1 MFCTCN
7 MRHRRQLKHLTA
19 HAVAAGFGSLVHEFD
34 LLHHLPHGMFRR
46 RDTFAQAAADGRAL
60 VRTLE
65 ELGPGFIEAGR
76 IVASRSDII
85 PPHYQNA
92 LLNNHAALPVED
104 VKKFTKLLR
113 RAIGRSGMAAIAS
126 IEERPYRSNAVSETR
141 KAILKN
147 GKRVLITVNDPRAVY
162 HLGRN
167 LETIRELAP
176 AVKTRFADIVFENIL
191 EELERRAGLL
201 SDLSVVAARAE
212 MLIAQFEHHAKITI
226 PEVLWEYTSRDCLV
240 QRWHNYPSMREV
252 AQGSK
257 KTGASRKYIN
267 RYVAEAFVYQYG
279 VGGVFLLR
287 PLLSDMQIGPGNT
300 VVVNHLLGT
309 GYLEPEER
317 TQFVAMLY
325 ALLEGE
331 SELAAKI
338 LLAAHYAN
346 ASGSSYFA
354 SGIHVPE
361 SKKAPI
367 SELLWELLESAWHGN
382 VHVGQGKS
390 MAAESVL
397 YLEHA
402 FSRFDSEAS
411 LNDNLRLAV
420 KKYIPE
426 LFGLKK
432 SASVQEVV
440 SSVISS

>member
-1 MFCTCN
+1 M
-7 MRHRRQLKHLTA
+7 HHQKRQLKHLTA

-34 LLHHLPHGMFRR
+34 LLHHLPHGMFARR
-46 RDTFAQAAADGRAL
+46 SSFAQSAADSRAL

-65 ELGPGFIEAGR
+65 ELGPGFVEAGK

-85 PPHYQNA
+85 PLHYQNA
-92 LLNNHAALPVED
+92 LLNNHAALPVMD
-104 VKKFTKLLR
+104 IKKFTTLLR
-113 RAIGRSGMAAIAS
+113 RAIGRSGMEAIAS
-126 IEERPYRSNAVSETR
+126 IEERPYRSNVASETR

-147 GKRVLITVNDPRAVY
+147 GKRVLVTVNDPRAVY
-162 HLGRN
+162 ALGRN

-176 AVKTRFADIVFENIL
+176 AVKTRFSRAVFNNIF

-212 MLIAQFEHHAKITI
+212 MLIAQFERHAKVTI

-240 QRWHNYPSMREV
+240 QRWHNHPSMREV
-252 AQGSK
+252 AEGSK
-257 KTGASRKYIN
+257 KSGAARKYIN
-267 RYVAEAFVYQYG
+267 RYVAEAFAYQYG

-317 TQFVAMLY
+317 RRFVAMLY

-331 SELAAKI
+331 AELAAKV
-338 LLAAHYAN
+338 LLAGHYAG
-346 ASGSSYFA
+346 AGGDSYFS
-354 SGIHVPE
+354 SGIRVPE

-382 VHVGQGKS
+382 LHVGLGLS

-426 LFGLKK
+426 IFGLKV

-440 SSVISS
+440 SSAISAAAA